1 MTKKSKLEKIYKVD
15 YEDGYYLF
23 KLNSILDEKQV
34 SKNSV
39 IGKKNIDFNSM
50 QRLIKGELSRV
61 DLGVIAK
68 LCNEFDC
75 HIEDIVEYINNNDT
89 K

>member
-1 MTKKSKLEKIYKVD
+1 MAKKSKLEKIYKVD
-15 YEDGYYLF
+15 YEEGYYLF

-39 IGKKNIDFNSM
+39 IEKKNIDFNSI
-50 QRLIKGELSRV
+50 QRLIKGELSRI

-68 LCNEFDC
+68 LCNELNC
-75 HIEDIVEYINNNDT
+75 HIEDIVEYINNDDT